1 MRRSSSGLRR
11 IKTSRASLRE
21 MAPLHLGLVEL
32 SSFMPR
38 ECDDAKP
45 LSDLSVLVA
54 NEDSGPNTPVD
65 QKTIACKLRA
75 REMLGRDFPQA
86 VMRVLLAGASEAGFH
101 GAMLATGLEVSLA
114 RCPWSGAVWWQAI
127 VNGAKEFF

>member
-1 MRRSSSGLRR
+1 
-11 IKTSRASLRE
+11 

-65 QKTIACKLRA
+65 QKTIALQAPRKRDARSRFPTSGDASSSRRCFGGWLPWGDARYRA
-75 REMLGRDFPQA
+75 
-86 VMRVLLAGASEAGFH
+86 
-101 GAMLATGLEVSLA
+101 
-114 RCPWSGAVWWQAI
+114 
-127 VNGAKEFF
+127 